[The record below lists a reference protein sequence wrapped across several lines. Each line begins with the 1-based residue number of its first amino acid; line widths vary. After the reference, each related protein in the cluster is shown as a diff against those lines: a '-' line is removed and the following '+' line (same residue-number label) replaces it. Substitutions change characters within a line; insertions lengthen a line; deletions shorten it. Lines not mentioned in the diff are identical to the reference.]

1 MLSEL
6 KQIRALGARVALMQA
21 LNFVSVI
28 ATALMLWKGLSIATN
43 TESPIVVVLSGS
55 MEPAFRRGDL
65 LFLSLPPKEP
75 LQTGDITVYNVPG
88 ADIPIVHRVIE
99 IHDDPPA
106 HVNTSS
112 TALVKTSWGVQDQ
125 WLMTKGDNNPQDDTS
140 LYRGLRFLRRSNI
153 VGKVQAYMPYVGYV
167 TIVMNDYPNLKYAL
181 LAIMGGGILLHR
193 E

>member
-1 MLSEL
+1 MFSEI
-6 KQIRALGARVALMQA
+6 KQIRALGIRVALLQA
-21 LNFVSVI
+21 LNFVGVV

-65 LFLSLPPKEP
+65 LFLSLPPRQP
-75 LQTGDITVYNVPG
+75 LRCGDITVYNVG
-88 ADIPIVHRVIE
+88 SEIPIVHRVIE
-99 IHDDPPA
+99 VHDDKPA
-106 HVNTSS
+106 PVNTSS
-112 TALVKTSWGVQDQ
+112 TAFVKSEAGIQDQ
-125 WLMTKGDNNPQDDTS
+125 WLMTKGDNNPQDDIS

-153 VGKVQAYMPYVGYV
+153 VGKVQGYIPYVGYV
-167 TIVMNDYPNLKYAL
+167 TILMNDYPNLKYAL